1 MMIDF
6 DRISADFSRFRSIL
20 HDFFQF
26 RQIWIRF
33 SSILIDFCRFRMISE
48 DFNRLLEYA
57 KGLEGTIQAFRKKVE
72 VYEAMQMQLLDDKR
86 ELKSYVSSLE
96 NTLNQARQSTQS

>member
-1 MMIDF
+1 MAKKGKKIEEATEDV
-6 DRISADFSRFRSIL
+6 AEQTPVNTL
-20 HDFFQF
+20 Q
-26 RQIWIRF
+26 
-33 SSILIDFCRFRMISE
+33 E

-57 KGLEGTIQAFRKKVE
+57 KGLEGTIQAFRQKVE
-72 VYEAMQMQLLDDKR
+72 VYEAMQIQLLGDKK

>member
-1 MMIDF
+1 MAKKSKKIEEVKEDV
-6 DRISADFSRFRSIL
+6 AEQTPVNTL
-20 HDFFQF
+20 Q
-26 RQIWIRF
+26 
-33 SSILIDFCRFRMISE
+33 E

>member
-1 MMIDF
+1 MAKKSKKIEEVTEDV
-6 DRISADFSRFRSIL
+6 AEQTPVNTL
-20 HDFFQF
+20 Q
-26 RQIWIRF
+26 
-33 SSILIDFCRFRMISE
+33 E

-57 KGLEGTIQAFRKKVE
+57 KGLEGTIQAFRQKVE
-72 VYEAMQMQLLDDKR
+72 IYEAMQIQLLGDKK